1 MSKVL
6 HVHVDVEIAREP
18 GEVWAVV
25 GDYAQ
30 DVHWRKGITE
40 MTPDT
45 PGLARLGTGVREV
58 LKMAGSTY
66 TTASV
71 VTEFGPGLRYRFA
84 GHGDGGAVT
93 GGRLVRPG
101 PRPGT
106 SIFTYDVEVEP
117 DGVPGV
123 LVPVMGWWMQ
133 RAFTKDV
140 RRLRDMVE
148 GDQLRGH
155 APGAEPLAA

>member
-1 MSKVL
+1 MSKAL

-18 GEVWAVV
+18 EQVWAIV

-45 PGLARLGTGVREV
+45 PGLARLGTRVREV

-66 TTASV
+66 TTESV
-71 VTEFGPGLRYRFA
+71 VTEFGPGRRYRFA
-84 GHGDGGAVT
+84 GQGDGGRVT
-93 GGRLVRPG
+93 GGRMVRPG
-101 PRPGT
+101 PRLGT

-117 DGVPGV
+117 TLPGF
-123 LVPVMGWWMQ
+123 LVPVMAWWMQ

-140 RRLRDMVE
+140 ARLQDMVE
-148 GDQLRGH
+148 HDRFVPVAGV
-155 APGAEPLAA
+155 PTSVAA